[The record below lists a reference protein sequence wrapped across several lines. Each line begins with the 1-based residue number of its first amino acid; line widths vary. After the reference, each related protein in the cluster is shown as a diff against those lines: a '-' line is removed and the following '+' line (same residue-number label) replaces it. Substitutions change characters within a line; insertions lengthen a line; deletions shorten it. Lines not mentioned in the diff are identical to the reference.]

1 MDNTNLK
8 RKKLNYAWVIV
19 GICALM
25 VCIVLGF
32 CSSSK
37 SLYIKAITDSLGIS
51 RSSFSV
57 NDSCRYIT
65 TSIVNLFFGFLIA
78 KFGAKK
84 LIAAGFI
91 CLISSCLIYS
101 FATNVFVFYIGG
113 ALLGMG
119 LSWTTTTM
127 VGYVVNKWCSS
138 NRGTIMGAIL
148 ASNGVGAAVA
158 TMILSP
164 VINRSAFGYRDAY
177 RLVAIILLVV
187 FVLVMI
193 FFKNSPKG
201 AEGDTASAP
210 KKKGR
215 GQSWEGIE
223 YSVAVKRAYFYSALI
238 CVFLTGMML
247 QGITGI
253 STPHMYDCGLDEV
266 YVALVLSAH
275 SLALTLFKFL
285 TGFMY
290 DRFGLRVTSNIC
302 MVTAVVTFLF
312 LANVTDSPTG
322 RAFAMIYGIF
332 SSLSLPLET
341 IMLPIY
347 ASDLF
352 GDKSFSKILGLFV
365 SVNTA
370 GYALGAPVSNLCF
383 DITGS
388 YNVALYIST
397 ILMIGVMI
405 AMNMVISISNKQ
417 RKLIEAKADQTV

>member
-1 MDNTNLK
+1 MDNLK
-8 RKKLNYAWVIV
+8 KKKIGYSWVI
-19 GICALM
+19 IAISALM
-25 VCIVLGF
+25 VCVVLGF

-37 SLYIKAITDSLGIS
+37 SLYLKSITDNLGID
-51 RSSFSV
+51 RSLFSI
-57 NDSCRYIT
+57 NDSCRFIA
-65 TSIVNLFFGFLIA
+65 TSIVNLFFGYLIG
-78 KFGAKK
+78 KFGAKR

-101 FATNVFVFYIGG
+101 FATNIFVFYIGG
-113 ALLGMG
+113 VLLGVG

-127 VGYVVNKWCSS
+127 VGYTVNKWCKG

-158 TMILSP
+158 TQVVSP
-164 VINRSAFGYRDAY
+164 IINRSALGYRDAY
-177 RLVAIILLVV
+177 RLVALILLVV

-193 FFKNSPKG
+193 FYKNKPTD
-201 AEGDTASAP
+201 AEEESKDAP

-223 YSVAVKRAYFYSALI
+223 YSDAVKKTYFYSALV

-253 STPHMYDCGLDEV
+253 STPHMYDCGLDKG
-266 YVALVLSAH
+266 YVALVLSVH

-285 TGFMY
+285 TGLSY
-290 DRFGLRVTSNIC
+290 DKFGLRFTSNLC
-302 MVTAVVTFLF
+302 MITAVVTFLL
-312 LANVTDSPTG
+312 LANVADTAMG
-322 RAFAMIYGIF
+322 RAFAMIYGVF

-352 GDKSFSKILGLFV
+352 GEKSFDKILGLFV

-370 GYALGAPVSNLCF
+370 GYALGAPISNLCF
-383 DITGS
+383 DLTGS
-388 YNVALYIST
+388 YNVALYVSCV
-397 ILMIGVMI
+397 LMLGVI
-405 AMNMVISISNKQ
+405 VTMNMVITSANRQ
-417 RKLIEAKADQTV
+417 RKSVI

>member
-37 SLYIKAITDSLGIS
+37 SLYTKAITDSLGIS

-84 LIAAGFI
+84 LIAAGFA

-101 FATNVFVFYIGG
+101 LATNVYVFYIGG

-148 ASNGVGAAVA
+148 ASNGIGAAVA

-164 VINRSAFGYRDAY
+164 VINRSVYGYRDAY

-193 FFKNSPKG
+193 FFKNSPKD
-201 AEGDTASAP
+201 AKEDTANVP

-223 YSVAVKRAYFYSALI
+223 YSVVVKRAYFYSALI

-253 STPHMYDCGLDEV
+253 STPHMYDRGLDEG

-312 LANVTDSPTG
+312 LANVTESTTG
-322 RAFAMIYGIF
+322 RAFAMIYGVF

-352 GDKSFSKILGLFV
+352 GEKSFSKILGLFV

-388 YNVALYIST
+388 YNVALYISAL
-397 ILMIGVMI
+397 LMIGVI
-405 AMNMVISISNKQ
+405 IVMNTVISVSNKQ

>member
-1 MDNTNLK
+1 MENTNLK
-8 RKKLNYAWVIV
+8 RKSFNYAWVIV
-19 GICALM
+19 LICALM
-25 VCIVLGF
+25 VCVVLGF

-37 SLYIKAITDSLGIS
+37 SLYIKAITDTLGIS

-57 NDSCRYIT
+57 NDSCRFVA
-65 TSIVNLFFGFLIA
+65 TSIVNLFFGFLIS

-84 LIAAGFI
+84 LIAAGFV

-101 FATNVFVFYIGG
+101 FATNIFVFYIGG
-113 ALLGMG
+113 VLLGMG

-148 ASNGVGAAVA
+148 ASNGVGAAIA
-158 TMILSP
+158 TMIVSP
-164 VINRSAFGYRDAY
+164 IINKSAYGYQDAY
-177 RLVAIILLVV
+177 RLVALILLIV
-187 FVLVMI
+187 FILVML
-193 FFKNSPKG
+193 FFKNSPKN
-201 AEGDTASAP
+201 AEGEKSDVP

-223 YSVAVKRAYFYSALI
+223 YSDAVKRAYFYSALV

-285 TGFMY
+285 TGFLY
-290 DRFGLRVTSNIC
+290 DRLGLRFTSNIC
-302 MVTAVVTFLF
+302 MFTAVATFLF
-312 LANVTDSPTG
+312 LANVTDSATG
-322 RAFAMIYGIF
+322 RAFAMIYGVF

-352 GDKSFSKILGLFV
+352 GEKSFSKILGLFV

-383 DITGS
+383 DLTGS
-388 YNVALYIST
+388 YNIALYISSV
-397 ILMIGVMI
+397 LMVGVIIVMNLVITTANRKRKAITAI
-405 AMNMVISISNKQ
+405 AD
-417 RKLIEAKADQTV
+417 A

>member
-8 RKKLNYAWVIV
+8 SKRFNYSWVIV

-25 VCIVLGF
+25 VCVVLGF

-57 NDSCRYIT
+57 NDSCRFVT

-84 LIAAGFI
+84 LIAAGFV

-101 FATNVFVFYIGG
+101 FATNIFVFYIGG

-127 VGYVVNKWCSS
+127 VGFVVNKWCSS

-148 ASNGVGAAVA
+148 ASNGIGAAIA
-158 TMILSP
+158 TMIVSP
-164 VINRSAFGYRDAY
+164 IINKSAYGYKDAY
-177 RLVAIILLVV
+177 RLVALILLVV
-187 FVLVMI
+187 FVLVMV
-193 FFKNSPKG
+193 FFKNSPKN
-201 AEGDTASAP
+201 AEEKSSDVP

-223 YSVAVKRAYFYSALI
+223 YSAAVKKAYFYSALV

-290 DRFGLRVTSNIC
+290 DRLGLRFTSNVC
-302 MVTAVVTFLF
+302 MVTAVATFIF
-312 LANVTDSPTG
+312 LANVTDSATG

-352 GDKSFSKILGLFV
+352 GEKSFSKILGLFV

-383 DITGS
+383 DLTGS
-388 YNVALYIST
+388 YNIALYISSL
-397 ILMIGVMI
+397 LMVGVII
-405 AMNMVISISNKQ
+405 AMNTVITVSNNQ
-417 RKLIEAKADQTV
+417 RKLIESKKV